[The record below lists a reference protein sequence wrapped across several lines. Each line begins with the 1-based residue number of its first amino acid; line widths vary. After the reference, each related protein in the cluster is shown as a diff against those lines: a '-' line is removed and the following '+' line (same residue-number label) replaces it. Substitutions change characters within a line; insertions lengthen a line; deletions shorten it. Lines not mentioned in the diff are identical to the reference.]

1 MREILWL
8 APSPTPTPAPA
19 LVAEGLSANDIL
31 TASIAIFTLLGIIGS
46 IWIARRGQNQDREFA
61 TAEANRAER
70 AQEAG
75 EASAKRAEA
84 AAALNIDALTR
95 IAEALERPISSAL
108 ERTAEATAKRADVP
122 LGGSGHFLLANP
134 ARVKWS
140 LEHSAGDTYKLE
152 NIGDAEAHNVR
163 LTSHESLMHPREW
176 PAPER
181 MRPGEALTFMAA
193 RTMGTV
199 DSTITVTWNPTE
211 DSEEEDVWRYP
222 LPPRPP
228 RIIR

>member
-1 MREILWL
+1 M
-8 APSPTPTPAPA
+8 S
-19 LVAEGLSANDIL
+19 DIL
-31 TASIAIFTLLGIIGS
+31 TASLAVVTLLGIIGS

-108 ERTAEATAKRADVP
+108 ERTAKATAQRAEMP
-122 LGGSGHFLLANP
+122 LGASGQFLLSNP

-140 LEHSAGDTYKLE
+140 LTHFSGDTYKLE

-163 LTSHESLMHPREW
+163 LSSHSSLMHPKEW
-176 PAPER
+176 PSSER
-181 MRPGEALTFMAA
+181 LRPGEALTFMAA

-199 DSTITVTWNPTE
+199 DSTITVTWSPTE
-211 DSEEEDVWRYP
+211 DPEDQDVWRYP
-222 LPPRPP
+222 LPPRP
-228 RIIR
+228 RR